1 MVKVDTAV
9 GISTNEVFVALS
21 QSRLWRSDAA
31 KRSFRRG
38 SNAMTSLVVT
48 GDAQT
53 RKAATQFPVPDN
65 ETLRLEALRD
75 LMILD
80 TSPEADL
87 DALVRLACEIFNVPI
102 GLVAFVDRDR
112 QWFKAA
118 VGLDIAETE
127 RAVAICN
134 FTISTGQPFIVND
147 ASRDSRF
154 QSNPLVTGPPDIRF
168 YAGVPLAL
176 APGVNIGTLC
186 IIDRQA
192 GEIDDDG
199 LRRLRLL
206 GDMAVALLRAHRAT
220 IEVARRSHE
229 TSRQAKLIT
238 EQAAALNQQKNIL
251 ARASSLAKL
260 GAWEI
265 DVASGRISWSEG
277 MYALHDVDR
286 SYDVQLH
293 KIFEFYPQPDRDRLL
308 LAMERSQRENSAYHF
323 EGRMFTA
330 KGRLCWV
337 RVIGDVDV
345 RGGEPVRRFGLWQ
358 DITDEKAMV
367 DQINELARRDE
378 LTGLLNR
385 KAFSTALAELSVAP
399 ASRQSVAML
408 IFDIDNFKEV
418 NDTHGHAA
426 GDACLRHI
434 ARRIQIAVGD
444 DGTTAR
450 IGGDEFAVL
459 LRGNSSSTAELMA
472 ERIGSSVGMPME
484 WSGHSFHFTASIGV
498 AVRSKEAD
506 MQPDE
511 LIREADLALYDA
523 KAAGRNCHRTYRP
536 ALQTASKERFETVR
550 DVRRALVMRQL
561 ELYFQPKVS
570 LVDRGHRGFEAL
582 LRWHK
587 SAQEVVAPGAFLAA
601 LEDPNL
607 SKDIGDYVIAS
618 AINQAKAWKDA
629 GVHFGHI
636 AVNLSASQFRDPKLP
651 ADLLRAMDLHGV
663 DRTMIEVEV
672 TENVFLSASSSSV
685 LQACQSFKAGGIRI
699 AFDDFGTGFASLSH
713 LRDFP
718 VDTIKID
725 RSFISQL
732 GRGENTTAIVNAMVS
747 LAHNLSMKIVA
758 EGVEAETQAEFLRA
772 IGCDQAQGYLF
783 GRPEPASAA
792 VRHLMKIEPGSTDR
806 GPLLT
811 RVV

>member
-1 MVKVDTAV
+1 M
-9 GISTNEVFVALS
+9 
-21 QSRLWRSDAA
+21 
-31 KRSFRRG
+31 
-38 SNAMTSLVVT
+38 T

-53 RKAATQFPVPDN
+53 QKAVTHFPVPDN

-80 TSPEADL
+80 TPPEADL
-87 DALVRLACEIFNVPI
+87 DGLVRLACETFNVPI
-102 GLVAFVDRDR
+102 GIVALIDRDR

-134 FTISTGQPFIVND
+134 FTISTGQPFFVND
-147 ASRDSRF
+147 ASRDPRF
-154 QSNPLVTGPPDIRF
+154 QSNPLVTGAPDIRF

-199 LRRLRLL
+199 MRRLRLL
-206 GDMAVALLRAHRAT
+206 GDMAVAFVRAHRAT
-220 IEVARRSHE
+220 IEVARRSQE
-229 TSRQAKLIT
+229 ISRQAELIAK
-238 EQAAALNQQKNIL
+238 QAAMLNQQKNIL
-251 ARASSLAKL
+251 DRASSLAKL

-293 KIFEFYPQPDRDRLL
+293 KILEFYPQPDRDRLL
-308 LAMERSQRENSAYHF
+308 GAMEKSQRENGAYHF

-337 RVIGDVDV
+337 RVIGDVEV
-345 RGGEPVRRFGLWQ
+345 RDGEPVHRFGLWQ

-385 KAFSTALAELSVAP
+385 KALNAALAELTDTP

-426 GDACLRHI
+426 GDACLRHV

-444 DGTTAR
+444 NGAIAR

-459 LRGNSSSTAELMA
+459 LQGNASGAAEIMA
-472 ERIGSSVGMPME
+472 ERIGSSVGMPMQ
-484 WSGHSFHFTASIGV
+484 WRGHSFHCTASIGV
-498 AVRSKEAD
+498 AVRSKDAD
-506 MQPDE
+506 MQSDE

-550 DVRRALVMRQL
+550 DVRRALVMRHL
-561 ELYFQPKVS
+561 ELYFQPKVN
-570 LVDRGHRGFEAL
+570 LVDRSHRGFEAL

-587 SAQEVVAPGAFLAA
+587 SAQDVMAPGAFLAA

-629 GVHFGHI
+629 GVHFGHV
-636 AVNLSASQFRDPKLP
+636 AVNLSASQFRDPKL
-651 ADLLRAMDLHGV
+651 AEDLLRAMDLHGV

-685 LQACQSFKAGGIRI
+685 LQACQSFKAGGIQI

-758 EGVEAETQAEFLRA
+758 EGVEAEAQAEFLRA

-792 VRHLMKIEPGSTDR
+792 VRHLMKTEPGSTDR